1 MLYISKQ
8 AKDGNI
14 KASQPNTTK
23 KRLPHMYQRLLLIS
37 VFIVSLFVTS
47 AHARSVAI
55 ATVADGP
62 LAREFVDFSL
72 IKQEIK
78 SILGDEFEVSF
89 PQEFQVHGDWT
100 VEGIQ
105 SQLNSL
111 LQNDDVDIILAM
123 GVVSSHVAGHIENL
137 TKPVVAPI
145 VIDVGLQ
152 NIPYVDNS
160 SGKEN
165 YVYMRFMES
174 VSDDLTRFHNL
185 VQFNH
190 LTILVDEL
198 PVEAIPGLTKTV
210 DRAAN
215 DFGFKISLVK
225 GKKNIQEMTAK
236 IPESTY
242 AVMVAPLLRVD
253 NDDIR
258 SLADYLIKKKLPSY
272 SFLGQRELELGLM
285 ATVAGRA
292 DDEVI
297 FARRIAT
304 NVYRILLGVPASTL
318 NVDFY
323 ESDRLSI
330 NMQTARAIGVS
341 PRWVDLEDAE
351 LLYDDVVTNAKVLT
365 LSEAMARALE
375 ANTDFQ
381 ASQVNINISENDI
394 GIARSSLLPQL
405 DANTSYQTIDQ
416 DRASPQS
423 FAENSVDAGIQ
434 ASQTIYSDDQW
445 ANYTISKY
453 LSSSTSLDTK
463 ITMLDTLQ
471 SAATSYLNVLQTI
484 ALEQVQKSN
493 VELTRDNLELAK
505 SRVQLGQSSR
515 ADELRWKSQIA
526 RDRQSLLAAEADRLV
541 AETEL
546 YRVLHLQPADPIATS
561 DESVVAVLQELNRAE
576 NRDLYDN
583 PLAWEK
589 FIEFQANLA
598 VENAP
603 EVQRF
608 DYLLKAQ
615 DRQIT
620 ADRRAYYVPDVSLTS
635 SLTEN
640 VDRSGAG
647 SNLNGT
653 GIHDDQWSIGVQAT
667 LPIFTSG
674 QLSSQLSKSRN
685 TYRQLVLQQEA
696 EKERVETR
704 MRSAL
709 FNAAASHTSIR
720 LALDAAAA
728 ANENLELVTDSYSE
742 GAVSITDLIDAQDA
756 ALAAKLQAAA
766 ARYQFLLDLVDVLR
780 AESNFDLLL
789 QQDGVKLWQ
798 QRVRATMQ

>member
-1 MLYISKQ
+1 MASSRLVLFIFLVLINIIAAQ
-8 AKDGNI
+8 A
-14 KASQPNTTK
+14 
-23 KRLPHMYQRLLLIS
+23 L
-37 VFIVSLFVTS
+37 
-47 AHARSVAI
+47 ARDVVI
-55 ATVADGP
+55 ATLSDGP
-62 LAREFVDFSL
+62 LAREFVPL
-72 IKQEIK
+72 TTVKQEIK
-78 SILGDEFEVSF
+78 AIVGDEFSVSF
-89 PQEFQVHGDWT
+89 PDAVAVDGDWT

-105 SQLNSL
+105 SQLDAL
-111 LQNDDVDIILAM
+111 LNNDQVDIILTM
-123 GVVSSHVAGHIENL
+123 GIVGSHLAAHTEDL
-137 TKPVVAPI
+137 SKPVVAPI
-145 VIDVGLQ
+145 VVDVVLQ
-152 NIPYVDNS
+152 QIPFVDNT

-165 YVYMRFMES
+165 FVYMRFMES
-174 VSDDLTRFHNL
+174 VSDDLTRFHSL
-185 VQFNH
+185 VQFDH
-190 LTILVDEL
+190 LGILVDEL
-198 PVEAIPGLTKTV
+198 PVQAIPGLTRTV
-210 DRAAN
+210 DRAAQ
-215 DFGFKISLVK
+215 DYEFDITLIT
-225 GKKNIQEMTAK
+225 GKKNIREMAAQ
-236 IPESTY
+236 IPESVDAIMLT
-242 AVMVAPLLRVD
+242 PLLRV
-253 NDDIR
+253 NDDNIR
-258 SLADYLIKKKLPSY
+258 QLADYFIEKKLPSY
-272 SFLGQRELELGLM
+272 SFLGQRELALGLM
-285 ATVAGRA
+285 TTVAGRA

-297 FARRIAT
+297 FARRVAT
-304 NVYRILLGVPASTL
+304 NVYRILLGTPAADI

-323 ESDRLSI
+323 ESDRLSV
-330 NMQTARAIGVS
+330 NMKTARAIGVS

-351 LLYDDVVTNAKVLT
+351 LLYDDIATNAQVLT

-375 ANTDFQ
+375 ANIDLQ
-381 ASQVNINISENDI
+381 ASQVNIDIADNDI

-405 DANTSYQTIDQ
+405 NANTSYETIDQ

-423 FAENSVDAGIQ
+423 FAENSGDAGIQ

-445 ANYTISKY
+445 ANFTISKY
-453 LSSSTSLDTK
+453 LSSSTNLETK

-471 SAATSYLNVLQTI
+471 SSATAYLNVLRTI

-505 SRVQLGQSSR
+505 SRVQIGQSSR

-526 RDRQSLLAAEADRLV
+526 RDRQSLLAAEADRLI

-546 YRVLHLQPADPIATS
+546 YRVLHLLTSDPIATS
-561 DESVVAVLQELNRAE
+561 DQSIQQVLDELNRSE

-589 FIEFQANLA
+589 FIEFQSEVAK
-598 VENAP
+598 ENAP
-603 EVQRF
+603 EVKRF

-620 ADRRAYYVPDVSLTS
+620 ADKRAYYVPDVSLTS

-640 VDRSGAG
+640 ISRSGAG
-647 SNLNGT
+647 SDLSGT

-674 QLSSQLSKSRN
+674 QLRSQLDRSRN
-685 TYRQLVLQQEA
+685 THRQLLLQKES

-709 FNAAASHTSIR
+709 FNAAASHSSIR
-720 LALDAAAA
+720 LAMDAAAA
-728 ANENLELVTDSYSE
+728 ASENLELVTDSYSE

-756 ALAAKLQAAA
+756 ALAAQLQAAD
-766 ARYQFLLDLVDVLR
+766 ARYAFLIDLVDVLR